1 MVKEQKLLNLVE
13 TVSLGI
19 NLIWAKSPQRHEGKL
34 KGYGRLYRR
43 DSVELNL
50 AGISTL
56 EEANNFLA
64 TFVQQYNRKFARE
77 PRDPQSAFFSG
88 GKCKLRFYPLPEG
101 NSESR

>member
-1 MVKEQKLLNLVE
+1 M
-13 TVSLGI
+13 
-19 NLIWAKSPQRHEGKL
+19 

-88 GKCKLRFYPLPEG
+88 GKCKLRFYTLPKG